1 MGEVYKFVISRRKR
15 QGVHFSLNA
24 KLMVLPGLRTVELP
38 PGGPAVF
45 PAGEGVPL
53 ASRMRT

>member
-1 MGEVYKFVISRRKR
+1 MYKFVISRRKR